1 MSYELKDWL
10 ASINQSK
17 INIMEQD
24 SDSEKSY
31 PPYII
36 NRCLSGF
43 IDTIMYSNELN
54 LNGHLDKKLQY
65 DFYLNSI
72 RTKKRFSPWI
82 RKEEIKDLEVV
93 KSYYGYSNEKA
104 KQALKIL
111 NKEQIEHIKSKLDI
125 GGKK

>member
-1 MSYELKDWL
+1 MRIELKDWL

-17 INIMEQD
+17 INIIQEHD
-24 SDSEKSY
+24 AEKEY

-36 NRCLSGF
+36 NRCMSGF
-43 IDTIMYSNELN
+43 IDTIMYSNEMN
-54 LNGHLDKKLQY
+54 LNSHLDKKLQY

-72 RTKKRFSPWI
+72 RTKKRFSPWM

-104 KQALKIL
+104 KQSLSIL
-111 NKEQIEHIKSKLDI
+111 NKEQLEHIKLQLDI

>member
-1 MSYELKDWL
+1 MRIELKDWL

-17 INIMEQD
+17 INMIEEHD
-24 SDSEKSY
+24 AEKEY

-36 NRCLSGF
+36 NRCMSGF
-43 IDTIMYSNELN
+43 IDTIMYSNEMN
-54 LNGHLDKKLQY
+54 LNSHLDKKLQY

-72 RTKKRFSPWI
+72 RTKKRFSPWM
-82 RKEEIKDLEVV
+82 RKEEIKDLELV

-104 KQALKIL
+104 KQALSIL
-111 NKEQIEHIKSKLDI
+111 NKEQLEHIKLQLDI